1 LNSKHSNT
9 GGELVSIAQKLI
21 EELESDEKVRRRLS
35 RLLASD
41 IALDTEARV
50 AIVNAIIREVA
61 TKSDIEALRKEFK
74 SEMEALKAATKSDM
88 ETLRKEVKSDIE
100 ALRKE
105 FKSDIEALRGEFR
118 EEIGRLDGRVSS
130 LEQRVGALEQRVA
143 RLEGSINLFMK
154 LFVAFN
160 LPLLVSVVA
169 ALVTLL
175 LRAP

>member
-1 LNSKHSNT
+1 M
-9 GGELVSIAQKLI
+9 SIAQKLI
-21 EELESDEKVRRRLS
+21 EELESDERVRRRLS

-50 AIVNAIIREVA
+50 ALVSAIVREVA
-61 TKSDIEALRKEFK
+61 TKSDIEVLRKEVK
-74 SEMEALKAATKSDM
+74 SEVEALKAATKSDM

>member
-1 LNSKHSNT
+1 MNSKHSNT

-74 SEMEALKAATKSDM
+74 S
-88 ETLRKEVKSDIE
+88 DIE
-100 ALRKE
+100 ALR
-105 FKSDIEALRGEFR
+105 REFR
-118 EEIGRLDGRVSS
+118 EEIGRLDGRISS
-130 LEQRVGALEQRVA
+130 LEQRVA

>member
-1 LNSKHSNT
+1 
-9 GGELVSIAQKLI
+9 VSIAQKLI

-61 TKSDIEALRKEFK
+61 TKNDIEALRN
-74 SEMEALKAATKSDM
+74 AT
-88 ETLRKEVKSDIE
+88 KSDIE

-105 FKSDIEALRGEFR
+105 FKSDIEALRREFR
-118 EEIGRLDGRVSS
+118 EEIGRLDGRISS
-130 LEQRVGALEQRVA
+130 LEQRVA

>member
-1 LNSKHSNT
+1 M
-9 GGELVSIAQKLI
+9 SIAQKLI

-61 TKSDIEALRKEFK
+61 TKNDIEALRNATKSDIEALRKEFK
-74 SEMEALKAATKSDM
+74 SEMEALKVATKSDM

-143 RLEGSINLFMK
+143 RLEGSINMFMK

>member
-1 LNSKHSNT
+1 
-9 GGELVSIAQKLI
+9 VSIAQKLI

>member
-1 LNSKHSNT
+1 M
-9 GGELVSIAQKLI
+9 SIAQKLI

-61 TKSDIEALRKEFK
+61 TKNDIEALRN
-74 SEMEALKAATKSDM
+74 AT
-88 ETLRKEVKSDIE
+88 KSDIE

-105 FKSDIEALRGEFR
+105 FKSDIEALRREFR
-118 EEIGRLDGRVSS
+118 EEIGRLDGRISS
-130 LEQRVGALEQRVA
+130 LEQRVA